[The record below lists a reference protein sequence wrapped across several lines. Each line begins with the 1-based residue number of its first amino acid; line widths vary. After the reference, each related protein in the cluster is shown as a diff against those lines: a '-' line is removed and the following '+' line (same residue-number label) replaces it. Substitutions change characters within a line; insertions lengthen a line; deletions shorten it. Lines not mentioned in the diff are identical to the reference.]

1 MDLSLRGS
9 QINLVNRQKPKP
21 KFSSQNNLL
30 RSGTL
35 QRPSSQLR
43 PRSASFFDRRCQNSP
58 FPFRPQSADPKFGR
72 NFHSPCGSF
81 GTNTDSEY
89 SNLNLSKRQQQR
101 FQSVS
106 SSNLLKLLLDEPI
119 RRPWLCKD
127 NSSTTHSD
135 GDASSSRDNQ
145 SELSSYRRSGSCSSL
160 HRPLNNEKFMTTL
173 RNPTRKISTTQSM
186 QHTSKVTSTNNSYYQ
201 TSGSLKPDL
210 PGRVSFSKPS
220 SSNIPSDNDSSDYEN
235 PYFHKPHIAASEE
248 QSISAPG
255 PVKPEDYNF
264 ETKPKLGLTKELS
277 NLSLKKSVHFG
288 SPANGEEVVA
298 ETFEYPKCPSENCSC
313 STRSSSSS
321 SLQDP
326 LSPKCYCNQPSC
338 KFYAETSLN
347 KNKNSEMEKSPSLSP
362 SHKISRDLKEPEESQ
377 VIRDYKNAVGEQLE
391 NSVVKNILDEGS
403 SSTKTSNGLNNFE
416 LPSYLSKYSL
426 NSQTSGERLDKPNN
440 IAEKNNSLNAFK
452 SEMAKKDILKMDNK
466 LETLS
471 SGGKKSTTESVIN
484 NYLKVSGSTA
494 NIIKKKENNN
504 NKNSENDNKKPS
516 SASATTPILA
526 TQTKNNKTKPPSAST
541 IAPLTQNNIKKAKSF
556 GNLREDSN
564 LQEFNI
570 DKIDSWMSMH
580 EEAQNRKKDGDDL
593 AKHAAS
599 LDDSFE
605 KFTRETLDAMDADGE
620 EDAEGE
626 ADDEDKHSLKSLDQ
640 SQDDSTYEEIVSVIK
655 EIEEDKKKDNLA
667 ERMNSEMDLKL
678 STTPSV
684 GTPHPTTESE
694 KPPKSPDKFR
704 DILSYLDNV
713 EDSCEKTL
721 LETRRS
727 MPDSNRTEVE
737 FVVEPDIAED
747 VPKLS
752 DLLMLPNHQLAR
764 RVIALSLRANELAN
778 AVHLSKEHVM
788 KIRTEKQKTIRAEKA
803 NSANRMREQ
812 KKHYET
818 IVKRHQG
825 FIEQLLK
832 DKGSLCEKVAAL
844 TRRLESQNQAWEHK
858 LETEVARVK
867 ETTLAGEKIRRER
880 WVRENTKK
888 IKELTVKGLEA
899 EINKMNC
906 NHQQQITELKRA
918 HQQQLLDAL
927 EEARLKHEQIENSIR
942 ESCAQD
948 RESIISKERNAIRER
963 FERQLEEERKSF
975 DEQKQKLAE
984 DFNNE
989 KERLQNELKSK
1000 ELELQTKRSEWQRE
1014 KEQELDQTITEL
1026 QEKMSKQEEKFLNR
1040 INTIEKQYEAD
1051 FELWKKEYESQCK
1064 AQQAEK
1070 ENSIR
1075 QHYRAERDRQ
1085 IDAIVQRMD
1094 AEALKNNEEFE
1105 NKMSRLR
1112 EKYEKDLQELEN
1124 LEKSVR
1130 EKYNDTRSKLAESDA
1145 QVRNFQAEVKQLQIE
1160 LEHSKKMSS
1169 ELLME
1174 RDRLRENL
1182 RNEVQSEVQALKME
1196 RDEEIQKIHK
1206 RVQQA
1211 IEKKDATIDILQ
1223 KENGSLRERC
1233 LKLEAVIRQQR
1244 KDYCVK

>member
-1 MDLSLRGS
+1 
-9 QINLVNRQKPKP
+9 
-21 KFSSQNNLL
+21 
-30 RSGTL
+30 
-35 QRPSSQLR
+35 
-43 PRSASFFDRRCQNSP
+43 
-58 FPFRPQSADPKFGR
+58 
-72 NFHSPCGSF
+72 
-81 GTNTDSEY
+81 
-89 SNLNLSKRQQQR
+89 
-101 FQSVS
+101 
-106 SSNLLKLLLDEPI
+106 
-119 RRPWLCKD
+119 
-127 NSSTTHSD
+127 
-135 GDASSSRDNQ
+135 
-145 SELSSYRRSGSCSSL
+145 
-160 HRPLNNEKFMTTL
+160 MTTL
-173 RNPTRKISTTQSM
+173 RNPMRKVTTSQSM
-186 QHTSKVTSTNNSYYQ
+186 QHTSKVSGTSTSNTFYNPL
-201 TSGSLKPDL
+201 GALKADKPDL

-220 SSNIPSDNDSSDYEN
+220 SEPQSDNDSSDYEN
-235 PYFHKPHIAASEE
+235 PYFHKPHITSKQE
-248 QSISAPG
+248 SISAPG

-264 ETKPKLGLTKELS
+264 TSKTEVGLTKELS
-277 NLSLKKSVHFG
+277 SLSLKKSVHFG

-326 LSPKCYCNQPSC
+326 LSPKCYCNQPNC
-338 KFYAETSLN
+338 KFYSESTSN
-347 KNKNSEMEKSPSLSP
+347 KKESAMDKIPSNSSSP

-403 SSTKTSNGLNNFE
+403 INKSPSTNNGLKNFE

-426 NSQTSGERLDKPNN
+426 NSQTSSDVLLDKPNN
-440 IAEKNNSLNAFK
+440 IAEKNNTLHTFK

-466 LETLS
+466 LETS
-471 SGGKKSTTESVIN
+471 SPGGKKSTTESVIN
-484 NYLKVSGSTA
+484 NYLKVAASSA

-504 NKNSENDNKKPS
+504 TKNSENDNNKSP
-516 SASATTPILA
+516 ASTAIISQNPLPG
-526 TQTKNNKTKPPSAST
+526 KNNKIKASPNTSGSSST

-556 GNLREDSN
+556 GNLRDDSN
-564 LQEFNI
+564 LQEFNL

-580 EEAQNRKKDGDDL
+580 EESQGKNKGEGGL
-593 AKHAAS
+593 TKHGS

-605 KFTRETLDAMDADGE
+605 KFTRETLEAMDADGE
-620 EDAEGE
+620 DEE
-626 ADDEDKHSLKSLDQ
+626 EDKNSLKSLDH

-678 STTPSV
+678 SITPSV

-778 AVHLSKEHVM
+778 AVHLSKEHIM

-803 NSANRMREQ
+803 NSANRMKEQ

-975 DEQKQKLAE
+975 DEQKQKLAD

-1000 ELELQTKRSEWQRE
+1000 EVELQTKRSEWQRE
-1014 KEQELDQTITEL
+1014 KESELDQAISEL

-1051 FELWKKEYESQCK
+1051 FELWKKEYESNCK

-1130 EKYNDTRSKLAESDA
+1130 DKYNDTRSKLAESDA

-1160 LEHSKKMSS
+1160 LDHSKKMSS

-1174 RDRLRENL
+1174 RDQLRENL